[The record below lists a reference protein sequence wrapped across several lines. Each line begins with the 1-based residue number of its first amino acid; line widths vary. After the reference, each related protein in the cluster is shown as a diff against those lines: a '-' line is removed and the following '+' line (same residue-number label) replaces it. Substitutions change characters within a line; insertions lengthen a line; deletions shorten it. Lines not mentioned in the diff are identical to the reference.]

1 MLGCDVVVYL
11 VEVFGGKGLN
21 LGLEDAVEIVL
32 REEEGDVVLL
42 AEAVEHL
49 LIPLGEISGPVI
61 GEGKADLLLFGEA
74 GAADSDHL
82 VAVGLDHA
90 DAVDA
95 GFFSALN
102 SAVAGEDAVVLIDD
116 DRTGCAVTLQGFLD

>member
-1 MLGCDVVVYL
+1 MFGRDIVVYL
-11 VEVFGGKGLN
+11 VEVFRGKSLD

-42 AEAVEHL
+42 AEAVQHL
-49 LIPLGEISGPVI
+49 LIPLGKISGAVI
-61 GEGKADLLLFGEA
+61 GEGKADLLLFGQA
-74 GAADSDHL
+74 GATDSDHF

-95 GFFSALN
+95 GFLSALD
-102 SAVAGEDAVVLIDD
+102 SAVTSEDAIVLIDND
-116 DRTGCAVTLQGFLD
+116 